1 MVCTKEGVRWF
12 VLQMPRSDTT
22 EVGEYKVTV
31 TTSEL
36 HAQAERTKNQKREER
51 GASSGGLDK
60 DAEPEDGA

>member
-22 EVGEYKVTV
+22 EVGEYKVTA
-31 TTSEL
+31 TSEL
-36 HAQAERTKNQKREER
+36 HAQAERTKNQKREEK